1 MTLVLAL
8 VLDLVLVLALSASAI
23 LSYNSFIRAYIIR
36 KNLFKA
42 AIFATFGGFPS
53 ASFLSI

>member
-1 MTLVLAL
+1 MALVLAL

-23 LSYNSFIRAYIIR
+23 LSYNSFIRAYTIR
-36 KNLFKA
+36 KNLFNA
-42 AIFATFGGFPS
+42 AIFATFQGFSS